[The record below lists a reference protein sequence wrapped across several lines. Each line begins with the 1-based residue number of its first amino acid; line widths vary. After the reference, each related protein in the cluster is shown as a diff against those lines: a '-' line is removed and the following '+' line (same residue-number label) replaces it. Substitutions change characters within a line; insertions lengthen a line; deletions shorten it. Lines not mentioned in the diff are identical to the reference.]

1 MTSGDISG
9 GVLPRLVLA
18 SASPRRADV
27 LRQLGLESEVIPADI
42 DESYVPGERPEQHVE
57 RLAVLKAEAV
67 ALDRPGALVVAGD
80 TVVVNSGRVLA
91 KPTDRADALAM
102 LVSLSG
108 GEHEVLSAMAL
119 AGPHGVVSAVTRTT
133 VRMRS
138 FDEEM
143 AAAYVETGEPMDK
156 AGAYGIQGQG
166 AALVERIDGDYYSVV
181 GFPVTSF
188 LDLLDRAG
196 WRFEFGALTRR
207 GS

>member
-1 MTSGDISG
+1 M
-9 GVLPRLVLA
+9 A
-18 SASPRRADV
+18 
-27 LRQLGLESEVIPADI
+27 PADI

-80 TVVVNSGRVLA
+80 TVVVNAGKVLA
-91 KPTDRADALAM
+91 KPTGRADARAM

-108 GEHEVLSAMAL
+108 GEHEVLSGMAL

-133 VRMRS
+133 VWMRR
-138 FDEEM
+138 FDEET
-143 AAAYVETGEPMDK
+143 AAAYVETDEPMDK
-156 AGAYGIQGQG
+156 AGAYGIQGKG

-181 GFPVTSF
+181 GFPVASF
-188 LDLLDRAG
+188 LELLDRAG
-196 WRFEFGALTRR
+196 WRFDFGALTRS